1 MGYPERLL
9 TEDESIVRQFHPH
22 WRVLLLPA
30 GWTLVA
36 VAAVVVGVLKLDGAA
51 MWAVIAASALAWL
64 LLVTRPV
71 VRWLTTQYVLTT
83 ERIVVRHGLVAR
95 TGREIPL
102 ENINDVSFS
111 QSIVERMLGY
121 GDVLIESAG
130 ETGQSRLGDIPD
142 PEAFQSELYRIREQ
156 RALHFSGGGGGAAAA
171 PRDRVAQ
178 LEALADLHERGAL
191 TDEEYAAEKRRLMEQ
206 S

>member
-22 WRVLLLPA
+22 WRVLLLPVA
-30 GWTLVA
+30 WTVVA
-36 VAAVVVGVLKLDGAA
+36 IAAVVAAFMMTDGTTT
-51 MWAVIAASALAWL
+51 WIALGATALLWL

-102 ENINDVSFS
+102 ENINDVSFT
-111 QSIVERMLGY
+111 QSIVERLLGY
-121 GDVLIESAG
+121 GDLLIESAG

-156 RALHFSGGGGGAAAA
+156 RSLHFAGGGQVAA
-171 PRDRVAQ
+171 PRDRAAQ
-178 LEALADLHERGAL
+178 LAQLADLHERGAL
-191 TDEEYAAEKRRLMEQ
+191 TDEEFAAEKQRLMSEP
-206 S
+206 